1 MFLTVKLLQ
10 VANNQGFTLIEV
22 LVVLSIK
29 ILLISLF
36 ISVTYDELT
45 QTKMDAFFDELK
57 SDVDLVQSHN
67 YQTDHYYELI
77 FNKNSYKLTKNTSN
91 QFINIKERS
100 YPEGV
105 TVETRNF
112 KRVIYQKN
120 GTFKTPGR
128 VIFKENNQKSHE
140 LIFPFGKGGFYI
152 VSS

>member
-1 MFLTVKLLQ
+1 MVKLLQ

-77 FNKNSYKLTKNTSN
+77 FNKNSYKLTKNKSN
-91 QFINIKERS
+91 KFINIKEES
-100 YPEGV
+100 DNDGV
-105 TVETRNF
+105 
-112 KRVIYQKN
+112 
-120 GTFKTPGR
+120 
-128 VIFKENNQKSHE
+128 
-140 LIFPFGKGGFYI
+140 I
-152 VSS
+152 VKIHN

>member
-1 MFLTVKLLQ
+1 MK
-10 VANNQGFTLIEV
+10 NNKGFTLIEV

-29 ILLISLF
+29 LLTILLIVSL
-36 ISVTYDELT
+36 TYDDLT
-45 QTKMDAFFDELK
+45 ETKMDVFFAELK

-67 YQTDHYYELI
+67 YQTDNFYEII

-91 QFINIKERS
+91 QFINIKKQS

-128 VIFKENNQKSHE
+128 VIFKEDNQRSHE

>member
-1 MFLTVKLLQ
+1 MK
-10 VANNQGFTLIEV
+10 NNKGFTLIEV

-29 ILLISLF
+29 LLTILLIVSL
-36 ISVTYDELT
+36 TYDDLT
-45 QTKMDAFFDELK
+45 ETKMDVFFAELK

-67 YQTDHYYELI
+67 YQTDNFYEII

-91 QFINIKERS
+91 QFINIKKRS

-128 VIFKENNQKSHE
+128 VIFKEDNQRSHE